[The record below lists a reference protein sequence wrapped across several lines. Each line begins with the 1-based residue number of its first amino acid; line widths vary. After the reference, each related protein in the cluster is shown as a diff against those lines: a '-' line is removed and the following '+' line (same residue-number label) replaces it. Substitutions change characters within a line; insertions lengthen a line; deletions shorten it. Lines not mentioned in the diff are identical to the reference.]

1 MAYKFKPNKSI
12 AKRFKVTKTGKLK
25 RGHSLTS
32 HLMSGR
38 SAGKKRKLGRPALVD
53 ETIAR
58 NMRRLIG
65 VAHLKPRKIAHERA
79 LAAKQSESAS
89 AGSGKT
95 E

>member
-32 HLMSGR
+32 HLMSAR
-38 SAGKKRKLGRPALVD
+38 SSKKKRHLGRPALVD

-58 NMRRLIG
+58 NLRKLIG
-65 VAHLKPRKIAHERA
+65 VAKRNPNRTRHERA
-79 LAAKQSESAS
+79 LAAKKAET
-89 AGSGKT
+89 AGAEAK
-95 E
+95 